1 MGGLGTGTV
10 LAGCASSKY
19 SDDLNFA
26 AAARQIASKLACMV
40 GLEGRRRDK
49 AGF

>member
-10 LAGCASSKY
+10 LAGFASSKY

-26 AAARQIASKLACMV
+26 AAARQIV
-40 GLEGRRRDK
+40 GLPPKQKPAPVG
-49 AGF
+49 AC